1 MACFKGHTCVYH
13 SNRIDKTRIP
23 PTDQMA
29 TVREEIQCLKRVL
42 NEKRTRL
49 IQEVRELDRTLAL
62 IDYLNNNNH
71 QLRTHI
77 QSTNRRQ
84 HEGQSQESHRHKRL
98 R

>member
-1 MACFKGHTCVYH
+1 MT
-13 SNRIDKTRIP
+13 
-23 PTDQMA
+23 
-29 TVREEIQCLKRVL
+29 TVREELQYLTRVL

-62 IDYLNNNNH
+62 IDYLNTNNH

-84 HEGQSQESHRHKRL
+84 REGQSQESHRYKRAHSPTFSEFEEEGEIKKFM
-98 R
+98 